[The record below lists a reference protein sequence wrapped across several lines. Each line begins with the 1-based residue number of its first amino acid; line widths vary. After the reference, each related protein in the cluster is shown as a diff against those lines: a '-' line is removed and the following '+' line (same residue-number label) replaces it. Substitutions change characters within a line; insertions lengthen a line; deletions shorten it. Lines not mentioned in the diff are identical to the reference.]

1 MSLPGTRMQ
10 ALLEANAEFYR
21 AFRTGDV
28 TAMAD
33 LWAPDEDIVC
43 IHPGHAMLQGRSDV
57 LSAWFDIL
65 SAPPP
70 VQMADPQG
78 QIEGPVG
85 IVVCT
90 EMIEGALLSA
100 TNLFRW
106 DGDAWRMVHHHASQI
121 FEPMEEVEDESG
133 VEEDERPGPST
144 IH

>member
-1 MSLPGTRMQ
+1 MSVSGEQMK

-28 TAMAD
+28 TAMST
-33 LWAPDEDIVC
+33 LWAEDEDIVC

-65 SAPPP
+65 SSPPP
-70 VQMADPQG
+70 VAMCEAQG
-78 QIEGPVG
+78 QIEGGAG

-90 EMIEGALLSA
+90 ELIDGARLSA

-106 DGDAWRMVHHHASQI
+106 DGDEWRMVHHHASQI
-121 FEPMEEVEDESG
+121 FEPSDESDIEID
-133 VEEDERPGPST
+133 VEEEELPGPST